1 MLPSPC
7 NSDHR
12 AKTRPQTAN
21 PIAEKVEAGSRRLFA
36 QRRGTEMNAP
46 GMGRSMQ
53 AGGTPEFMQKF
64 LSDMQ
69 VSCECWSQF
78 TSCMARSPKNSV
90 SQDLNETLRHA
101 RQEASRGLR
110 TWGDELREETPGP
123 GLSTG
128 ASETRRGAVRSWDW
142 WRSSSWSSRR
152 GLLPSSRSPQGT
164 RTKRIPEA
172 S

>member
-1 MLPSPC
+1 
-7 NSDHR
+7 
-12 AKTRPQTAN
+12 
-21 PIAEKVEAGSRRLFA
+21 
-36 QRRGTEMNAP
+36 MNAP

-101 RQEASRGLR
+101 RQEASRAC
-110 TWGDELREETPGP
+110 GP
-123 GLSTG
+123 GAMS
-128 ASETRRGAVRSWDW
+128 SERKRRGPAFNRSVRDAK
-142 WRSSSWSSRR
+142 RSGPRLL
-152 GLLPSSRSPQGT
+152 GLGEKLFLELTERALAELAKSTRDAHEAHPRSILAAWP
-164 RTKRIPEA
+164 
-172 S
+172 